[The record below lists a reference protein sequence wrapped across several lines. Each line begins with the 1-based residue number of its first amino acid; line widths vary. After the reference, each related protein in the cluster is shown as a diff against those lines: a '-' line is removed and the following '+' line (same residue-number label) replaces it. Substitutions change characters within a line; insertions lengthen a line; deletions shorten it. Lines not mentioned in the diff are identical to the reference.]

1 LSLHLIV
8 GNLIAVTISNEMISL
23 YKETLLDQ
31 ESLQINL
38 GSELVSLKTALS
50 NPRTVLENTTFGE
63 NREKI
68 FKVSQELSIQEKDLK
83 LFLEQNPSTELIGE
97 FTSVQ
102 KSPRT
107 ILFALIGFI
116 AGLLLSITLVFI
128 RGSIKGINVKK
139 EITL

>member
-1 LSLHLIV
+1 
-8 GNLIAVTISNEMISL
+8 MISL